1 MNRFAELK
9 TSLTIPTLMT
19 MPPIKAVL
27 FDLDDTLWPV
37 VPAIERAERLMFAW
51 LQQYAPAVTLRFT
64 IEQLRERRKEL
75 MATDPVYQLDLRK
88 LRHAG
93 LVEAFRHTGA
103 DLTLVDR
110 AMEVFSRARNE
121 VALFADVIPSL
132 TALQDKVALGTVT
145 NGVADLQAV
154 GIAHLF
160 RTSVA
165 AYEIGCAKPEPAIF
179 LTACESL
186 GVAPEE
192 TVYVGD
198 DPLLDVE
205 GAQKAGLR
213 GVLLSRPELPS
224 RRLPPHL
231 APDASLASLTELQH
245 WLQNRLV
252 KL

>member
-1 MNRFAELK
+1 
-9 TSLTIPTLMT
+9 

-51 LQQYAPAVTLRFT
+51 LQQHAPAVASLFT

-93 LVEAFRHTGA
+93 LVEALRHAGEDQSLA
-103 DLTLVDR
+103 DR
-110 AMEVFSRARNE
+110 AMAVFSRARNE
-121 VALFADVIPSL
+121 VTLFADVVPAL
-132 TALQDKVALGTVT
+132 TALKDRVALGTVT
-145 NGVADLQAV
+145 NGVADLHAV

-179 LTACESL
+179 LAACEAL

-205 GAQKAGLR
+205 GAQKAGLQ
-213 GVLLSRPELPS
+213 GVLLRRTELPS
-224 RRLPPHL
+224 RRLPAHL
-231 APDASLASLTELQH
+231 APDASVATLTELQH
-245 WLQNRLV
+245 WLQDRLG
-252 KL
+252 KI